1 MRKRARRARM
11 KERVYS
17 VAVDTLYI
25 LLGTMIVWLPLLLAV
40 VCGWTMHVMN
50 I

>member
-1 MRKRARRARM
+1 MRKRARRARI
-11 KERVYS
+11 KEMIYS

-25 LLGTMIVWLPLLLAV
+25 LLGTMILWLPLLLAV
-40 VCGWTMHVMN
+40 VCGWAMHVLN